1 MVLKCGGSQADAVA
15 GARRVDREAAGRARL
30 SVGGGDGVE

>member
-15 GARRVDREAAGRARL
+15 GARRVDREAADRVRL
-30 SVGGGDGVE
+30 SVVGRDGVE